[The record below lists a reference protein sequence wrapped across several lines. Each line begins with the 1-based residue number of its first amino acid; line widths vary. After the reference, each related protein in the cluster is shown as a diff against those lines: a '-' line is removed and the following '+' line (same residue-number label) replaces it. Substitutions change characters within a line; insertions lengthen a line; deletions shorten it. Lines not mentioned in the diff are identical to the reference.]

1 MLSQIQRLSQE
12 TEGRYATDEELC
24 FLAEYA
30 RSYELRVQAY
40 QKLQAYEAAIVQQV
54 QAKMKEIDPM
64 LFRQGNEDL
73 TNKWKRDTIRVL
85 RYSAAAMLLN
95 DPESLRERFLF
106 WFQTIMRAFN
116 AQKNCGVTYTVM
128 QDVIKQLLNPT
139 EANLILPIL
148 EVNRRMLGTV

>member
-12 TEGRYATDEELC
+12 TEGRYATDEELR
-24 FLAEYA
+24 FLADFA
-30 RSYELRVQAY
+30 RSYELRVQTY
-40 QKLQAYEAAIVQQV
+40 QKLQASEMVIVQQV
-54 QAKMKEIDPM
+54 QAKMRAIDPT

-73 TNKWKRDTIRVL
+73 TNKWKRDTLRVL
-85 RYSAAAMLLN
+85 RYSAAAMLID

-116 AQKNCGVTYTVM
+116 AQKSCGVTYTVM
-128 QDVIKQLLNPT
+128 QDVIKQVLTPA